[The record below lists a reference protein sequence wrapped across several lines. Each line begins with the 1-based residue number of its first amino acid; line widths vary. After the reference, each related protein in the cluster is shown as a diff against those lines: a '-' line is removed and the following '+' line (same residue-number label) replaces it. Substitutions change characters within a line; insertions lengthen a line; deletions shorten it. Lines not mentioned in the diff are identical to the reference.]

1 MEEGILISP
10 RMMADH
16 MPDYL
21 TGVLRR
27 MAAER
32 SNPSQP
38 RATDAPEVNMVR
50 EFQDAVRSQR
60 TASSDKLH
68 CSNEEQPEQ
77 ATRSCNQRHPQAL
90 PPPAVHAKF

>member
-21 TGVLRR
+21 TAVLRR

-32 SNPSQP
+32 SNPLQQG
-38 RATDAPEVNMVR
+38 ATDAPEVNVVR
-50 EFQDAVRSQR
+50 EFQDAVRSHR
-60 TASSDKLH
+60 TASSDKVH
-68 CSNEEQPEQ
+68 RSDEEEPEQ
-77 ATRSCNQRHPQAL
+77 ATRSYDQRSAQAL
-90 PPPAVHAKF
+90 PPPAVRAKF